1 MKPELKKA
9 RKMLREISS
18 LSEHISLTRDSERGK
33 AGAEDAIRAYNDL
46 LMYIQAQGI
55 ETMGMFSPLPSDAS
69 FDRVG
74 VASRLLRALLD
85 AELEEEESVE
95 KSVKVVVGK
104 HGGHNIDIEGL
115 GKIKDIG
122 AVIREHLPEWLREAP
137 PAPPAPPTPPVPPAA
152 PTPPAPP
159 SDRDDA

>member
-18 LSEHISLTRDSERGK
+18 LSEHVSLTRDPGRGS

-46 LMYIQAQGI
+46 LTYIQTQGV
-55 ETMGMFSPLPSDAS
+55 ETMGMFSPLPNDAS

-85 AELEEEESVE
+85 AELEEEESIE
-95 KSVKVVVGK
+95 KSVKVVVGR
-104 HGGHNIDIEGL
+104 HGTHTSHINTEEL
-115 GKIKDIG
+115 GKLKDIG
-122 AVIREHLPEWLREAP
+122 AVIREHLPEWMREAP
-137 PAPPAPPTPPVPPAA
+137 PAPPAPPTPPAA